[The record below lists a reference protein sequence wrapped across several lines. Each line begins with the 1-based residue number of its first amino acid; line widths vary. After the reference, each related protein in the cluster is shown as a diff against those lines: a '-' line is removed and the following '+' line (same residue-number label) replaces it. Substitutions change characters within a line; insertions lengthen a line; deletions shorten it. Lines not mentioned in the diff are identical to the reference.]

1 MSYNKIIFE
10 KSSSIAKIILNN
22 PDAGNTLDLELAKEL
37 YAASLDA
44 ASDNNIKAL
53 ILTANGKLFCG
64 GGNLKYLLSKKNEVK
79 KTLLEMTMYF
89 HGAISRMARMSAP
102 VIIGVN
108 GTAGGGGFSLAI
120 TGDIIYAVK
129 NAKFTLA
136 YTNAGLSPD
145 GSSTYYLPRILGIKR
160 AKELML
166 TNRLFSAE
174 EAYDI
179 GLIDLVVNNNQELNE
194 AINKQAEV
202 FSKGPINAYKSVKKL
217 LSESFNNS
225 LESQMEI
232 ESIHI
237 SNNAQSKDGIEGLTA
252 FSEKRKPK
260 FND

>member
-22 PDAGNTLDLELAKEL
+22 PDAGNTLYLELAKEL

-179 GLIDLVVNNNQELNE
+179 GLIDLVVNNNEELNE